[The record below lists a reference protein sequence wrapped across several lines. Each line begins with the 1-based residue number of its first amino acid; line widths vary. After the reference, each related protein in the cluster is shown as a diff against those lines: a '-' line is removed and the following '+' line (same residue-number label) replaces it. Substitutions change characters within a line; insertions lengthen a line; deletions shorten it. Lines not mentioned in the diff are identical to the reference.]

1 VDGDSRPSGDG
12 YDVGADEAGPVLA
25 LTKSGPEWAN
35 PGTEITYDLRLTNLG
50 ALPASTVTL
59 TDSLPAG
66 SHFLAATGGG
76 TASDGIVAWAGL
88 HVAPR
93 GGAVT
98 RTFVVTATETI
109 TNDDYRASAEGV
121 QVVAGTPAVRTNR
134 NHAPEADAGPDQTV
148 DPLALVT
155 LDGGGS
161 IDPDGHAMTAHW
173 TQIGGDSVGLNNSC
187 AISSTFNAPGT
198 LGDLAFKLV
207 LTDVHGLSDS
217 DTTVVKVGEES
228 FVYLPLV
235 VRQAP

>member
-35 PGTEITYDLRLTNLG
+35 PGAEITYDLRLTNLG
-50 ALPASTVTL
+50 ALPASGVTL
-59 TDSLPAG
+59 TDTLPAG
-66 SHFLAATGGG
+66 SHFVAATGGG
-76 TASDGIVAWAGL
+76 TASGGTIAWPGL
-88 HVAPR
+88 DVAPH

-109 TNDDYRASAEGV
+109 TNDDYRASAEAV
-121 QVVAGTPAVRTNR
+121 QAVAGKVAVRTNR
-134 NHAPEADAGPDQTV
+134 NHAPQAAAGPDQTV

-155 LDGGGS
+155 LDGSGS
-161 IDPDGHAMTAHW
+161 ADPDGHAMTARW
-173 TQIGGDSVGLNNSC
+173 TQIGEDSVTLSNNS
-187 AISSTFNAPGT
+187 AVSPTFNAPGT
-198 LGDLAFKLV
+198 LGDLTFKLV

-217 DTTVVKVGEES
+217 DTTVVTVFEEW